1 MQSSIKISGV
11 RETVKELK
19 RLDPDLLKQL
29 RRDIKNEPGIVDAM
43 SAIKSKVPSISPL
56 PGMVHGGRTRYG
68 KPRVSVSFRPSVRL
82 DTAKQRSIIT
92 INTTSPKDAIGFQI
106 IDLVGKGNRG
116 STPKANAM
124 KSKLGG
130 SASRYVW
137 KSIEGKEPGMRRA
150 ALNIINDYANKAN
163 VRLKIK

>member
-1 MQSSIKISGV
+1 MAK
-11 RETVKELK
+11 TL
-19 RLDPDLLKQL
+19 
-29 RRDIKNEPGIVDAM
+29 
-43 SAIKSKVPSISPL
+43 
-56 PGMVHGGRTRYG
+56 
-68 KPRVSVSFRPSVRL
+68 SFTDL
-82 DTAKQRSIIT
+82 DTALTKVNDKGSIIT